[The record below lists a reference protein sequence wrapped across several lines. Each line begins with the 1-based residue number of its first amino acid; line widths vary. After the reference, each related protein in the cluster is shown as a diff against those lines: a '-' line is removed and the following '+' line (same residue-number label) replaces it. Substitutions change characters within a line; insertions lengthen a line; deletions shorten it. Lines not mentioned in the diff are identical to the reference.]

1 MSDLEIPYFHARPK
15 GGSTAGIVVI
25 HEGSGMT
32 LQLLRFCERLAG
44 EGFAVVAPD
53 LFVGT
58 GGPGATD
65 DFMAQMGAVDLDA
78 MFGDL
83 ATCAG
88 VLRSEGAERI
98 GVTGFC
104 MGGRFTWRAALRGD
118 GFDAAVAFYGPDT
131 LDTPRC
137 PTLAF
142 FGKEDNVLDPEH
154 IAAFAAHH
162 PDTFVYEGAGHGFMR
177 DGSDFYVPDAAADA
191 WTRTVDHFRK
201 HLA

>member
-1 MSDLEIPYFHARPK
+1 MSDIEIPYFHARAK
-15 GGSTAGIVVI
+15 GGSKAGIVVI

-32 LQLLRFCERLAG
+32 QQLLRLCERLAG

-65 DFMAQMGAVDLDA
+65 DFMAQIGAVQIDA
-78 MFGDL
+78 MLVEL
-83 ATCAG
+83 ATCAE

-104 MGGRFTWRAALRGD
+104 MGGRFSWRAAVEGSY
-118 GFDAAVAFYGPDT
+118 DAAVSFYGPDT

-142 FGKEDNVLDPEH
+142 FGKEDKVLDHDH
-154 IAAFAAHH
+154 IAAFAAQHA
-162 PDTFVYEGAGHGFMR
+162 DTTVYEGAGHGFMR
-177 DGSDFYVPDAAADA
+177 DGSDFYAPGAAADA
-191 WTRTVDHFRK
+191 WTRTIEHFRR